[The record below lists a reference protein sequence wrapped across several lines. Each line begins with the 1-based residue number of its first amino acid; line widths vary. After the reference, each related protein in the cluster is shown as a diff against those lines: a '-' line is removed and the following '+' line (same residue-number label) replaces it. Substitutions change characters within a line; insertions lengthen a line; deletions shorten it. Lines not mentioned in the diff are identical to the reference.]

1 MRPVP
6 SVGVRRAIMG
16 RDCSRGREWWGGRFG
31 DRPEEARFTQR
42 REDAKERQV
51 EGVALSSTRLGP
63 SRSLPD
69 CRLIS

>member
-42 REDAKERQV
+42 REDAKERHEQ
-51 EGVALSSTRLGP
+51 LGP
-63 SRSLPD
+63 GVSVTGMTT
-69 CRLIS
+69 